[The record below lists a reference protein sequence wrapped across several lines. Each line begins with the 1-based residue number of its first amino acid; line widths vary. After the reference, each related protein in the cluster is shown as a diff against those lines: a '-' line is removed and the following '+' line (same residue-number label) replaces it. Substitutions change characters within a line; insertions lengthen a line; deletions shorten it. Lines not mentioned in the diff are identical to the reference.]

1 MHAPLVEYDSGRSF
15 AWVDD
20 KQSDLDQAYVTTH
33 HRAPGLLHHVN
44 PRIGLREDDFQTLA
58 DFARSLGS
66 AQAAG

>member
-44 PRIGLREDDFQTLA
+44 ARMGLREDDFQTLA
-58 DFARSLGS
+58 DFARSLGTS
-66 AQAAG
+66 QAAS